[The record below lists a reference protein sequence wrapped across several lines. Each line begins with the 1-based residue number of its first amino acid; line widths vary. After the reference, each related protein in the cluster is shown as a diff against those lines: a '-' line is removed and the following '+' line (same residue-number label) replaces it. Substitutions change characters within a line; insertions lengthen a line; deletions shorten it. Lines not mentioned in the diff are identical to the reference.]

1 MARNAEPEEPDE
13 PEESDEFGLPRPKK
27 YEGPYFDVRD
37 YLSDTYAEAESLEEA
52 IEMRGADAFAQ
63 EVDPADFLE
72 EDPDET
78 RLGIAELWAEST
90 WHGGDSPRDVKRERA
105 VAAIREG
112 DLLEVQRRPTGQSGW
127 GYVFALPDGTVL
139 PYTPFHDY
147 DDQFFRRALN
157 GCLAGDRLVCRV
169 RSVVCH
175 GGDHDVPVDPG
186 FCWRVYSCK
195 VTVSR
200 RR

>member
-1 MARNAEPEEPDE
+1 MARNAESDE
-13 PEESDEFGLPRPKK
+13 PEGADEFGLPRPQQ

-37 YLSDTYAEAESLEEA
+37 YLGEAYAGAKSLEEA

-72 EDPDET
+72 EASPDET

-90 WHGGDSPRDVKRERA
+90 WHEGASSRDVEREGA
-105 VAAIREG
+105 VAAIQEG
-112 DLLEVQRRPTGQSGW
+112 DILEVQRCPTEQSGY
-127 GYVFALPDGTVL
+127 GYVFILTDGTVL

-147 DDQFFRRALN
+147 DDQFFRRAID
-157 GCLAGDRLVCRV
+157 GCRDGERLVCRV

-175 GGDHDVPVDPG
+175 GGDHDVPVDPD

-195 VTVSR
+195 VTVVR